1 MAKNNFQTPTG
12 MHDLFNKDLEQ
23 MAKIEQMA
31 KKMAD
36 FYGFEKIETPILE
49 YSEVFEKGTGQTTDI
64 VEKEMYSLKTKG
76 GDLLTLRPEM
86 TPGVVRAYNQSGM
99 QNLPKPV
106 RLWYLGPCFRHERPQ
121 AGRYRQFNQ
130 LGFESIGAVHPIIDA
145 ITIQVFYGLLKS
157 LGFKKLAVEVNC
169 IGDSQCRGAFKKA
182 LTNYFRSKTS
192 SLCADC
198 RVRLKK
204 NPLRVLDCKEE
215 KCCAIKKNAPQVLD
229 HLCKECS
236 DHFKGLLEFLE
247 ELEIPYTINPY
258 LVRGLDYYTRTVF
271 EIVED
276 TEEGKV
282 QGSLA
287 GGGRYD
293 GLVKLMGGKDTPAC
307 GGAMGVERV
316 INLIKSR
323 TKQVEREEETCE
335 VYLTQVGELAKKKAL
350 KLFEQLRQANI
361 KAGEGLH
368 KESLSAQL
376 RQADIMKAKYSLI
389 IGQKEA
395 LSNQVI
401 IREMKNG
408 RQKVVDMDKVIKE
421 ITGKI

>member
-1 MAKNNFQTPTG
+1 MAKNNYQTPTG
-12 MHDLFNKDLEQ
+12 MHDLFHKDLEQ
-23 MAKIEQMA
+23 IAKIEQIA

-36 FYGFEKIETPILE
+36 FYGFQKIETPILE
-49 YSEVFEKGTGQTTDI
+49 YSEVFEKGTGATTDI
-64 VEKEMYSLKTKG
+64 VEKEMFSLKTKG
-76 GDLLTLRPEM
+76 NDLLTLRPEM

-106 RLWYLGPCFRHERPQ
+106 RLWYLGPCFRYERPQ

-130 LGFESIGAVHPIIDA
+130 VGFESLGTSHPIIDA
-145 ITIQVFYGLLKS
+145 ITILLFYNLLKS

-182 LTNYFRSKTS
+182 LVGYFRSKIS

-198 RVRLKK
+198 RNRLKK
-204 NPLRVLDCKEE
+204 NPLRILDCKEE
-215 KCCAIKKNAPQVLD
+215 KCCVVKSNAPQVLD

-236 DHFKGLLEFLE
+236 EHFKGLLEFLE
-247 ELEIPYTINPY
+247 ELEIPYKINPY
-258 LVRGLDYYTRTVF
+258 LVRGLDYYTKTVF
-271 EIVED
+271 EIIED

-282 QGSLA
+282 QGALA

-293 GLVKLMGGKDTPAC
+293 GLVKLLGGKDTPAC

-316 INLIKSR
+316 LNLMKSR
-323 TKQVEREEETCE
+323 TKQTEKEEATCE
-335 VYLTQVGELAKKKAL
+335 VYLAQVGELAKKKAL

-361 KAGEGLH
+361 KVGEGLH

-376 RQADIMKAKYSLI
+376 GAADTMQAKFSLI

-395 LSNQVI
+395 LNNQVI

-408 RQKVVDMDKVIKE
+408 RQKVVDMDKVVKE
-421 ITGKI
+421 LRSKI